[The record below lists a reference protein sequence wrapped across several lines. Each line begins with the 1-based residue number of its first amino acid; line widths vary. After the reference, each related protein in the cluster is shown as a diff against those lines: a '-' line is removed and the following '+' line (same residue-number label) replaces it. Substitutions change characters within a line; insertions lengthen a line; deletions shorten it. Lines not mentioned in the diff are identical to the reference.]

1 MRCLASLRCVN
12 AAASSN
18 DAGGAAD
25 PGVSSLVHYG
35 GWKAVLTDLV
45 NGIDLSPE
53 VARAALG
60 SILSSG
66 ATDAQLA
73 GFIIAL
79 GMKGGSVPELT
90 GLVDAM
96 LDNAVPLTAPPGA
109 IDIVGSGGAPVR
121 QQHALS
127 VSTMAAFVAAGA
139 GAVICKHGSVAATS
153 SSGSFDTLNALGLA
167 TELGGPAV
175 ERCIDEIGLGFA
187 FAKLFHPAMRFAAP
201 VRSELGVPTTFNFLG
216 PLSNPGRVKRQL
228 LGVSDP
234 VMAPRVAGVL
244 AARGSE
250 RSLVVHGADRL
261 DEITLTD
268 LTRIYDVRDGEIA
281 DEFQFDPASIGL
293 ERVNRA
299 ALFGGTPQQNADILL
314 AILAGEETGPR
325 AEIVQLNAGAGLVVA
340 DLAADFAEGYEMARQ
355 AVVDGRAAAKLEA
368 AVNLTNELAADGG

>member
-1 MRCLASLRCVN
+1 MNTVTTETGASDMDDPDGVPAHPLA
-12 AAASSN
+12 
-18 DAGGAAD
+18 
-25 PGVSSLVHYG
+25 HFG

-45 NGIDLSPE
+45 AGIDLSPE

-60 SILSSG
+60 SILSEN

-96 LDNAVPLTAPPGA
+96 HDAAVPLTAPDGA
-109 IDIVGSGGAPVR
+109 IDIVGSGGAPGR

-127 VSTMAAFVAAGA
+127 VSTMAAFVAAAA

-153 SSGSFDTLNALGLA
+153 SSGSFDTLKALGLA
-167 TELGGPAV
+167 IDLDGPAV
-175 ERCIDEIGLGFA
+175 ERCISEIGLGFA
-187 FAKLFHPAMRFAAP
+187 FAKKFHPAMRFAGP
-201 VRSELGVPTTFNFLG
+201 VRTELGVPTTFNFLG
-216 PLSNPGRVKRQL
+216 PLANPARVKRQV

-244 AARGSE
+244 AARGAE
-250 RSLVVHGADRL
+250 LALIVHGADRL

-268 LTRIYDVRDGEIA
+268 LTRIYEVREGEIT
-281 DEFQFDPASIGL
+281 DEFQFDPTSIGL

-299 ALFGGTPQQNADILL
+299 ALWGGTPQQNADILRT
-314 AILAGEETGPR
+314 IVAGEETGPR
-325 AEIVQLNAGAGLVVA
+325 AQIVELNAGAGLVVA
-340 DLAADFAEGYEMARQ
+340 GLAESFAEGFELARD
-355 AVVDGRAAAKLEA
+355 AVADGRAAAKLEA
-368 AVNLTNELAADGG
+368 AIELTTRLAADGT

>member
-1 MRCLASLRCVN
+1 MDRPDSDEAHPL
-12 AAASSN
+12 
-18 DAGGAAD
+18 G
-25 PGVSSLVHYG
+25 HYG

-45 NGIDLSPE
+45 AGIDLSPE

-60 SILSSG
+60 SILNER

-96 LDNAVPLTAPPGA
+96 HDAAVPLTAPDGA

-121 QQHALS
+121 QRHALS
-127 VSTMAAFVAAGA
+127 VSTMAAFVAAAA

-153 SSGSFDTLNALGLA
+153 SSGSFDTLAALGLA
-167 TELGGPAV
+167 IDLDGPAV
-175 ERCIDEIGLGFA
+175 ERCVSEIGLGFA
-187 FAKLFHPAMRFAAP
+187 FAKKFHPAMRFAGP
-201 VRSELGVPTTFNFLG
+201 VRTELGVPTTFNFLG
-216 PLSNPGRVKRQL
+216 PLSNPARVKRQL

-268 LTRIYDVRDGEIA
+268 LTRIYEVRDGEIA
-281 DEFQFDPASIGL
+281 DEFQFDPTSIGL

-299 ALFGGTPQQNADILL
+299 ELWGGDPRRNAEILR
-314 AILAGEETGPR
+314 AIVAGEETGPR
-325 AEIVQLNAGAGLVVA
+325 AQIVELNAGAGLVVA
-340 DLAADFAEGYEMARQ
+340 GLAENFAEGFEMAHH
-355 AVVDGRAAAKLEA
+355 AVADGRAAAKLEA
-368 AVNLTNELAADGG
+368 AVGLTNELAANGS